1 MPYAADRTNGYGYTS
16 SDNGSNSG
24 GGFSRNYTDDFA
36 DASKQR
42 INESSANGDRQ
53 AAAYELAANNASN
66 RSKGEAQFANNLSR
80 NRQAE
85 DFNYSMSAQDKT
97 QNFKSGESQKDRDQ
111 RKQEFADNQFM
122 QRTQMAQGRA
132 DLEYTT
138 QQGQKNAG
146 EREQAL
152 QRLRESELA
161 NATGL
166 ANINQQTEFAGQRSR
181 VEQAS
186 LQAKAQVQAALFGS
200 KPGYVGY

>member
-1 MPYAADRTNGYGYTS
+1 MGYSAERTNGYGYTS

-24 GGFSRNYTDDFA
+24 GGFSRNYADDFA
-36 DASKQR
+36 DTSRQR
-42 INESSANGDRQ
+42 SNESAANNDRQ

-66 RSKGEAQFANNLSR
+66 RSKDDAQFANNLSKG
-80 NRQAE
+80 RQMD
-85 DFNYSMSAQDKT
+85 DFNYSMSVQDKT
-97 QNFKSGESQKDRDQ
+97 QDFKKGESQKDRDQ

-138 QQGQKNAG
+138 QQGQNNTRAQ
-146 EREQAL
+146 EQAL

-166 ANINQQTEFAGQRSR
+166 ANINQQTEFAAQKSR
-181 VEQAS
+181 IEQAS
-186 LQAKAQVQAALFGS
+186 LQARAQVQAALFGS

>member
-1 MPYAADRTNGYGYTS
+1 MGYSADRTNGYGYTS
-16 SDNGSNSG
+16 SDKGSNSG

-36 DASKQR
+36 DINKQR
-42 INESSANGDRQ
+42 INESVANDERQ
-53 AAAYELAANNASN
+53 AAAYELANNNASN
-66 RSKGEAQFANNLSR
+66 RSKSEAQFGNNLRR
-80 NRQAE
+80 NKQAE
-85 DFNYSMSAQDKT
+85 DFNYDMSAQDKT

>member
-1 MPYAADRTNGYGYTS
+1 MGYSADRTNGYGYTS
-16 SDNGSNSG
+16 SDKGSNSG
-24 GGFSRNYTDDFA
+24 GGFGRNYNDDFA
-36 DASKQR
+36 NISKQR
-42 INESSANGDRQ
+42 SNESAADNDRQ
-53 AAAYELAANNASN
+53 AAAFELAANNASN
-66 RSKGEAQFANNLSR
+66 RANSNTVFNNNLSR
-80 NRQAE
+80 GRQAE
-85 DFNYSMSAQDKT
+85 DFNYSMQD
-97 QNFKSGESQKDRDQ
+97 QNAARSFKSGESQKDRDQ

-122 QRTQMAQGRA
+122 QRTQIAQNRA

-138 QQGQKNAG
+138 QQGQRNAG

-152 QRLRESELA
+152 QRLRDSELA

-186 LQAKAQVQAALFGS
+186 LQARAQVQSALFGS